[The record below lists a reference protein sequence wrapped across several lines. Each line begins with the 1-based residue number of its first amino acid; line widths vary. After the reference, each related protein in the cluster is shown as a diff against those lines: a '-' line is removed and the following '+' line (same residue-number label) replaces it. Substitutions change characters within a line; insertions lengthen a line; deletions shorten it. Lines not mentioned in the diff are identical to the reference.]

1 MRIVVIEPDD
11 EAQRDFAGL
20 QMIDERAAVSR
31 RRQRP
36 ADRVED
42 FARARVFVFDFPQF
56 FDSDA
61 VGLRRRFAAQI
72 EFAHQVFRQ
81 RAAAALGEDG
91 VFGAQFDSALKIRP
105 ARAVF
110 FDSDIAGGD
119 ARDGALVVEQNLGGG
134 EARKNLDSVRLGAG
148 GEPSDDAPQTDDKI
162 AFVFHRR
169 RGRAISTRAWRLK
182 TKICL
187 RRRRFGAAIRNR
199 AKRAKVRRARAFR
212 IPRRRGYGRRERRIF
227 RRRKRRFRARL
238 RRRFGATEA
247 RKKAPPAR
255 RRRRRHRI
263 PNFRGR
269 SF

>member
-1 MRIVVIEPDD
+1 MCAPLILGTFKKSRRAADQKPARDREFGDALPAAFVERARAVADAPPAREQRRDGGMVLEALKLVVRRKMRIVVIEPDD
-11 EAQRDFAGL
+11 KAQRDFAGL

-72 EFAHQVFRQ
+72 EFARQFFRQ

-134 EARKNLDSVRLGAG
+134 ETRKNLDSRRLGAG

-162 AFVFHRR
+162 AFVFH
-169 RGRAISTRAWRLK
+169 
-182 TKICL
+182 
-187 RRRRFGAAIRNR
+187 
-199 AKRAKVRRARAFR
+199 
-212 IPRRRGYGRRERRIF
+212 
-227 RRRKRRFRARL
+227 
-238 RRRFGATEA
+238 
-247 RKKAPPAR
+247 
-255 RRRRRHRI
+255 
-263 PNFRGR
+263 
-269 SF
+269 